1 MTYAATTELLIVTQ
15 AFYKSFQLTLSL
27 RGSLG
32 GKYRLNFPPS
42 EPRKDKADKLFFQ
55 QPARD
60 SGIPLVYFQ

>member
-32 GKYRLNFPPS
+32 GKFRLNFPPR

>member
-27 RGSLG
+27 RISLG
-32 GKYRLNFPPS
+32 GKFRLNFPPR
-42 EPRKDKADKLFFQ
+42 EMRKDKADKLFFQ
-55 QPARD
+55 QPARG

>member
-1 MTYAATTELLIVTQ
+1 MTYAATLGLLIITQ
-15 AFYKSFQLTLSL
+15 ASYKPIQPALSL

-32 GKYRLNFPPS
+32 GKFRLNFPPS